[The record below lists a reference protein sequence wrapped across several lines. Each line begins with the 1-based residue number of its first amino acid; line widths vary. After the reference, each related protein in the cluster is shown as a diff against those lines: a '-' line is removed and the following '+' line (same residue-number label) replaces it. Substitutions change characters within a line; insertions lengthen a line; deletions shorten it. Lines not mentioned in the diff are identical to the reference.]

1 MSLLRLEKTSTRED
15 PKETIGYFR
24 YAEKREIRLRQPEK
38 EELAVRRKKRGK
50 RREEKEKKGR
60 EGQKEHMVVENG

>member
-1 MSLLRLEKTSTRED
+1 MSLLRLEKTSTGED
-15 PKETIGYFR
+15 PKETIGYFC
-24 YAEKREIRLRQPEK
+24 YAEKKEICLPQPEK

-60 EGQKEHMVVENG
+60 EGQKEYRMVEKR